1 MVESLG
7 LEVDDQQ
14 GDIRTDKKQQTN
26 VRGLFAVGD
35 VAGSMGALGA
45 AHDGGKAATS
55 IVHNWDH
62 H

>member
-1 MVESLG
+1 MNNKA
-7 LEVDDQQ
+7 
-14 GDIRTDKKQQTN
+14 DKKQQTN
-26 VRGLFAVGD
+26 VKSLYAAGD

-55 IVHNWDH
+55 IVHEWYH

>member
-1 MVESLG
+1 MNK
-7 LEVDDQQ
+7 
-14 GDIRTDKKQQTN
+14 TDKKQQTN

-55 IVHNWDH
+55 ILHKWYH